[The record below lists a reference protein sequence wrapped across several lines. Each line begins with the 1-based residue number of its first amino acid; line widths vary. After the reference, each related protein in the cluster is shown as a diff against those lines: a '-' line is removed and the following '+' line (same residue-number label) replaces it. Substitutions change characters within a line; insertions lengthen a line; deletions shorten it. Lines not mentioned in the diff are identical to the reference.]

1 MKFDVLPFGDDNLYI
16 IEKLIIP
23 YQLKELFFMPNQF
36 LRILLFSIFL
46 LITTSNFAVES
57 YQKANKFHSIGY
69 SLGIGV
75 SLSYKDIGAG
85 SIIDTYHLIHFQSR
99 PFDKILVKL
108 GVGLNYDTIPPIPEM
123 TANFSFAASIGYLYV
138 QNQSHPLSHLT
149 NFGVGFT
156 VDYMMISTSSHSLG
170 VTIYTTLNPVLLGL
184 GGGAVIPSDKG
195 FQPYVTG
202 SIGIIY

>member
-1 MKFDVLPFGDDNLYI
+1 
-16 IEKLIIP
+16 
-23 YQLKELFFMPNQF
+23 MPNQF
-36 LRILLFSIFL
+36 SRILLFSIFL
-46 LITTSNFAVES
+46 LITVPNFAVES
-57 YQKANKFHSIGY
+57 YQKVNKFHSIEY
-69 SLGIGV
+69 SLGIGA

-108 GVGLNYDTIPPIPEM
+108 GVGLNYNDNPIKDQM
-123 TANFSFAASIGYLYV
+123 TANFSFAASIGYLYI

-156 VDYMMISTSSHSLG
+156 LDYTFISTTSHGLG
-170 VTIYTTLNPVLLGL
+170 ATIYTILNPVLLGL
-184 GGGAVIPSDKG
+184 GGGAVVPSNG
-195 FQPYVTG
+195 EFQPYVMG